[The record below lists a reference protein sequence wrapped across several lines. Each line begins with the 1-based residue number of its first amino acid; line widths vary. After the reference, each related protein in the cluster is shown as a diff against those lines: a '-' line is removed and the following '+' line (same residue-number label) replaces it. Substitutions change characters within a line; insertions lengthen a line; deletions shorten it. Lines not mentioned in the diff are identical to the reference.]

1 MTDRPRLIETL
12 RVEPGGDLPL
22 LEGHLARLQASALA
36 LGYGVDIA
44 AVRTLLLQRAAGL
57 DAHQSW
63 RLRLLL
69 ACDGHCTLEHGPL
82 HTPPDPL
89 RVVVTGP
96 RQGKARNWLQHKT
109 TFRPWYESATDWLAQ
124 HPDIFDVLYWDEDGM
139 MCEGSRST
147 IYVQADDGSWLTPPL
162 SAGVLPGVQRA
173 ALLQSGRVREAP
185 FSRDT
190 FRRATRRRIS
200 NALRGWRDIQ
210 IVDTPTLPD

>member
-44 AVRTLLLQRAAGL
+44 AVRTLLPQRAAGP

-69 ACDGHCTLEHGPL
+69 ASDGHRPLENRPQP
-82 HTPPDPL
+82 TPPDPL

-96 RQGKARNWLQHKT
+96 RQGKARNRL
-109 TFRPWYESATDWLAQ
+109 
-124 HPDIFDVLYWDEDGM
+124 
-139 MCEGSRST
+139 
-147 IYVQADDGSWLTPPL
+147 
-162 SAGVLPGVQRA
+162 
-173 ALLQSGRVREAP
+173 
-185 FSRDT
+185 
-190 FRRATRRRIS
+190 
-200 NALRGWRDIQ
+200 
-210 IVDTPTLPD
+210 